1 MIARSGKAI
10 AEQLTIEGFYCDPD
24 QRNAF
29 LIIGDMSTIMGI
41 VFVSC
46 AHIISQVFLPLALIL
61 YPSELETCDRR
72 LRRRC
77 CGIGIIFLSHFF
89 SQDHHGKFV
98 NIIVVRESLREM
110 KSMYRRFLSR
120 G

>member
-77 CGIGIIFLSHFF
+77 CGIGIIFFSLLFARPPWQICEHDLSAGIFT
-89 SQDHHGKFV
+89 GNEEYV
-98 NIIVVRESLREM
+98 P
-110 KSMYRRFLSR
+110 
-120 G
+120 